1 MFTLMVTQTNMNIED
16 KIRKLQQ
23 NKEHIFE
30 SSKYTYLKTTDAFEM
45 RAFIGFIPPGMRRRS
60 DVSFR
65 SHLGWNVADHIE
77 TSSRRCY

>member
-1 MFTLMVTQTNMNIED
+1 MNIED

-45 RAFIGFIPPGMRRRS
+45 RAFIGFIYLRGLYKLNHHDHQSLVQFSQQIEQSFSLLHYHLLPGK
-60 DVSFR
+60 
-65 SHLGWNVADHIE
+65 NVQ
-77 TSSRRCY
+77 